1 MTDNLARIV
10 FCSDLGYDPAD
21 SKTLVRPFTPARW
34 GKLETLLTENGLTP
48 ADLLTLK
55 TASIAEK
62 IGLSADEITKIEM
75 LMLRAD
81 KLGAEIDKLA
91 ENGIF
96 ITTPTALNYP
106 TKLQKAMKQ
115 NAPITL
121 YYSGELKLLERETT
135 AIIGSRKA
143 NETEL
148 KYAAKHA
155 KISAQNGVT
164 VISGGAKGIDSAAA
178 ESAINAGGAV
188 AVYVSDSMA
197 KFARKNRDLIR
208 ENRMVVL
215 SSFNPYA
222 PFRGYNALERNKFIY
237 ASADYAVVVSSGDGT
252 GGSFKGAEYCIKH
265 NLTKLFIR
273 DSEDAPQGNRRLL
286 SLGGSPVND
295 NHERF
300 WKK

>member
-10 FCSDLGYDPAD
+10 FCSDLGYSPSD

-34 GKLETLLTENGLTP
+34 GKLEALLFANGLAP
-48 ADLLTLK
+48 ADLLTVK
-55 TASIAEK
+55 TSAIAEK
-62 IGLSADEITKIEM
+62 VGLSVDEISKIEM

-81 KLGAEIDKLA
+81 RLGAEIDKLG

-96 ITTPTALNYP
+96 ITTPTAINYP
-106 TKLQKAMKQ
+106 TKLQNAMKQ

-121 YYSGELKLLERETT
+121 YYSGELKLLERDTV

-143 NETEL
+143 TETEL

-164 VISGGAKGIDSAAA
+164 VVSGGARGIDSAAA
-178 ESAINAGGAV
+178 ESAINTGGAV
-188 AVYVSDSMA
+188 AVYVSDSMT
-197 KFARKNRDLIR
+197 KFVRKNRDLIND
-208 ENRMVVL
+208 NRMVVL

-222 PFRGYNALERNKFIY
+222 VFHGYNALERNKYIY
-237 ASADYAVVVSSGDGT
+237 ASADYAVVVSSGDGV

-265 NLTKLFIR
+265 QLTKLFIR
-273 DSEDAPQGNRRLL
+273 DSIDAPPGNRRLL
-286 SLGGSPVND
+286 ALGGSPVND
-295 NHERF
+295 DHERF
-300 WKK
+300 WKS